1 MKHISI
7 RLPEQLYEEVVD
19 KSKEK
24 SISVS
29 EFARSVIASV
39 LTQTNTS
46 SPQQSIQEHT
56 TSIHLI
62 DTFTKQLKEK
72 DNQISEANRRHEETQ
87 RAAED
92 ASKRHDTI
100 ILQMTEQLDRANLQ
114 IEDMRPKQNVN
125 WWTRMFSGAP

>member
-46 SPQQSIQEHT
+46 SPQQ
-56 TSIHLI
+56 SIHLI